1 MRLAPFVALT
11 THDRYGTD
19 TGNGNKQRGISVTGV
34 WHALVVPI
42 RSRVLIHPAPSGAP
56 ASVGSEGS

>member
-1 MRLAPFVALT
+1 MRLAPFIALVA
-11 THDRYGTD
+11 HDRCGAH

-42 RSRVLIHPAPSGAP
+42 RSKVLIHPAPSGAP